1 MPEQSGRP
9 IIGAIAGFLFGIALA
24 VDLLLLGTIPLD
36 SALVVLL
43 PVIFL
48 VVGIVAG
55 IFAPL
60 RFLRR

>member
-1 MPEQSGRP
+1 MPGQRGRP
-9 IIGAIAGFLFGIALA
+9 VLGAIAGFIFGLALA
-24 VDLLLLGTIPLD
+24 LDLLLAGTIPLD

-48 VVGIVAG
+48 VVGIAVG

>member
-1 MPEQSGRP
+1 MSGQRGRP
-9 IIGAIAGFLFGIALA
+9 VLGAIAGLLFGLALA
-24 VDLLLLGTIPLD
+24 TDLLLLGSIALD

-43 PVIFL
+43 PIIFL
-48 VVGIVAG
+48 VLGIAAG